1 MDLEISTLSEVS
13 QTQKDRYDIT
23 LHVEFNFK
31 NDINELIYKTEKDL
45 QISKTNVWIPKG
57 KGRGGINQDLGMNV
71 LILLYIR

>member
-1 MDLEISTLSEVS
+1 M
-13 QTQKDRYDIT
+13 
-23 LHVEFNFK
+23 EFNFK
-31 NDINELIYKTEKDL
+31 NDINELIYKTEIDL